1 MSELTNKSQIIRNS
15 LFNENSLSVL
25 TDVLENRA
33 GVEILDKIPLVSY
46 AVSLLKIADYARNR
60 WLLRKIA
67 QFLKSVSQ
75 NQLSEEER
83 AKAIVHFTQN
93 EKTQEQELDFVIQ
106 ILDRYLEEDKSCL
119 LALVYIE
126 FIKGNIDLPLFKT
139 YAEVINRFL
148 PGDLESLK
156 QGECEFDSYET
167 IPEPYLRLTSLGL
180 MQKISRIISD
190 TLGVPNQQFNS
201 GLTIPPFESGGTFKY
216 TSLGRRLYSIFFPEA
231 EPNYVKLNFANWM
244 YFV

>member
-1 MSELTNKSQIIRNS
+1 MEKFQIIRKS
-15 LFNENSLSVL
+15 ILNEESLSIL

-33 GVEILDKIPLVSY
+33 DVEILSQIPLVSY

-67 QFLKSVSQ
+67 RFIKSANQ
-75 NQLSEEER
+75 NRLTEEER
-83 AKAIVHFTQN
+83 AKALSHFTQD
-93 EKTQEQELDFVIQ
+93 EKTQEQELDYVIQ
-106 ILDRYLEEDKSCL
+106 VLDRYLEEDKSSL

-148 PGDLESLK
+148 PGDLESLE

-167 IPEPYLRLTSLGL
+167 IPEPYLRLVSLGL
-180 MQKISRIISD
+180 MQKINRIILD
-190 TLGVPNQQFNS
+190 TLRSPNPQFNS
-201 GLTIPPFESGGTFKY
+201 GFTIPPFESGGTFKY
-216 TSLGRRLYSIFFPEA
+216 TSLGRRLYSIFLPDA
-231 EPNYVKLNFANWM
+231 EPNLIKLDSINGV

>member
-1 MSELTNKSQIIRNS
+1 MSELTKKSQIIRNS
-15 LFNENSLSVL
+15 LFNEESLSIV
-25 TDVLENRA
+25 TDVLDNRV
-33 GVEILDKIPLVSY
+33 GIEILGKIPLVKY
-46 AVSLLKIADYARNR
+46 AVSLLKIADYARDR

-67 QFLKSVSQ
+67 QFLQSTSQ
-75 NQLSEEER
+75 NRLSEEER
-83 AKAIVHFTQN
+83 AKALRHFSQD
-93 EKTQEQELDFVIQ
+93 EKTQEQELDYVLQ
-106 ILDRYLEEDKSCL
+106 VLDRYLEEDKSSL

-126 FIKGNIDLPLFKT
+126 FIKGNIDMPLFKT
-139 YAEVINRFL
+139 FAEIINRFL
-148 PGDLESLK
+148 PGDIESLE

-180 MQKISRIISD
+180 MQKINRIISD
-190 TLGVPNQQFNS
+190 TLRMPNPQFNS